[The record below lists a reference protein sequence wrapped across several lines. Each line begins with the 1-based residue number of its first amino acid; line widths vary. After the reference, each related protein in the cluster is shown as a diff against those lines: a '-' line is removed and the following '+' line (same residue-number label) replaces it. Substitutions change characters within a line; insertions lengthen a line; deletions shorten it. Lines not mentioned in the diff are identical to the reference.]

1 MKFASQ
7 LNDVPTKQRDSLK
20 KTLCLMQFVTLK
32 TGVKAVV
39 LSVPHLQTTDTQHI
53 YLIGKLE
60 IGADVCHN
68 TFEKSC
74 YCNL

>member
-1 MKFASQ
+1 
-7 LNDVPTKQRDSLK
+7 
-20 KTLCLMQFVTLK
+20 MQFVTLK